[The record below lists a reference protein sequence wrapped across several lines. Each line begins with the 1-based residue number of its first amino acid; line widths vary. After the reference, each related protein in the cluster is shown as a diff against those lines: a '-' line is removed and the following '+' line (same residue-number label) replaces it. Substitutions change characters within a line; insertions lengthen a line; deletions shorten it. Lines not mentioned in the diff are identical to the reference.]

1 MLKRCSKCSIL
12 KSKGEY
18 GADRSKKDGLT
29 SSCRKCIQLRKR
41 KRKENG
47 GDFNKKQKEQAF
59 EKYGYVCQI
68 CLGEKNLQVDHM
80 LPQHI
85 CKPNKASV
93 VENAWILCKSCNA
106 AKGTRI
112 LLEVIK
118 NVPKDILEPM
128 LSNNYAR
135 PIANKDFERKIVK
148 IGGSE
153 FTEIKAKL
161 SKKALVAS

>member
-1 MLKRCSKCSIL
+1 MLKRCSKCLIL
-12 KSKGEY
+12 KSKDGY

-29 SSCRKCIQLRKR
+29 SSCRKCVQLRNR

-68 CLGEKNLQVDHM
+68 CSGQKNLQVDHM

-85 CKPNKASV
+85 CKSNKASV
-93 VENAWILCKSCNA
+93 SENAWILCKSCNA

-112 LLEVIK
+112 LLEAIK
-118 NVPKDILEPM
+118 NVPTDILEPM
-128 LSNNYAR
+128 LSHYYAR
-135 PIANKDFERKIVK
+135 PIANKDFERKIVI
-148 IGGSE
+148 IGGSK
-153 FTEIKAKL
+153 FTEIKANL
-161 SKKALVAS
+161 SPKNLSVS